1 MAITQEQLEMMLRV
15 NNEGVKN
22 MMEGM
27 MNKVVDGMKKMMEE
41 AKKGGEKEKDKE
53 DKDEKLG
60 KGRIKVKDFEG
71 KRKLNNKEDW
81 EEAQWEMM
89 VTLKVEN
96 GEFYKKLKEV
106 ENKSEKEVD
115 EMIEAWEIEDK
126 KGEVVVQRAAEWYGI
141 LCGWAK
147 GDAQR
152 LVKGTKEGSGIKA
165 WWNLHKN
172 YNPRTA
178 AGTLINILRAV
189 RPTAVKDIRETSK
202 EVQEW
207 EIKWKEAGEHVE
219 GISDTGRVAILMGI
233 VPEDVQE
240 AVAQQMGEEDKYY
253 QVKEHMLGI
262 VNMRLS
268 RQEFRT
274 MDVGMAEKGNEEG
287 DVGRW

>member
-41 AKKGGEKEKDKE
+41 AKKGGEKENDKE

-106 ENKSEKEVD
+106 ENKSEKKVD
-115 EMIEAWEIEDK
+115 EMI
-126 KGEVVVQRAAEWYGI
+126 G
-141 LCGWAK
+141 
-147 GDAQR
+147 
-152 LVKGTKEGSGIKA
+152 
-165 WWNLHKN
+165 H
-172 YNPRTA
+172 
-178 AGTLINILRAV
+178 
-189 RPTAVKDIRETSK
+189 
-202 EVQEW
+202 
-207 EIKWKEAGEHVE
+207 
-219 GISDTGRVAILMGI
+219 GR
-233 VPEDVQE
+233 
-240 AVAQQMGEEDKYY
+240 
-253 QVKEHMLGI
+253 
-262 VNMRLS
+262 
-268 RQEFRT
+268 
-274 MDVGMAEKGNEEG
+274 
-287 DVGRW
+287 